1 MYFDYGSSR
10 AFNTVYSFIDSSGDE
25 RILAGGTD
33 GYVYELDIGT
43 SLDGDNI
50 RSFLM
55 LQFNHSGSVRVRK
68 NYLRTVLQLN
78 AEGIVNVRCG
88 YDLGFGRSGISQT
101 SYFDKSISGQGG
113 YWDAILTGDYVWDG
127 GSLQELILHTPKR

>member
-1 MYFDYGSSR
+1 MDM
-10 AFNTVYSFIDSSGDE
+10 
-25 RILAGGTD
+25 L
-33 GYVYELDIGT
+33 YELDIGT

-78 AEGIVNVRCG
+78 AKV
-88 YDLGFGRSGISQT
+88 L
-101 SYFDKSISGQGG
+101 
-113 YWDAILTGDYVWDG
+113 
-127 GSLQELILHTPKR
+127 